1 MKFPYGISDF
11 EKIISKGYFYCDRTH
26 MIPMIE
32 DAGESILFLRP
43 RRFGKTFLLSMLE
56 TYYDI
61 KKKDAFDKIFGHL
74 NIGKNPTELHN
85 QYFVLK
91 FDFSCVDSSGSV
103 QDIKKSLYDHV
114 NDRIKGF
121 VLYYKDYPF
130 YKIEINENN
139 ALSSI
144 NSLLSVVRNFDNS
157 IFLLIDEYDNFANE
171 LMMSK
176 KSSSEEDG
184 EKNSYTAF
192 VSKDGPLKTIFKA
205 IKSGTGSK
213 GFDRTFI
220 TGVSPVVLSDITSGY
235 NIAKNRYHDH
245 RFNDLCGFT
254 EQEIKDCL
262 TKIVKQCGLDE
273 KDCELAF
280 QVTKTYYNGYK
291 FSLKAKEYVYNP
303 TLSLYF
309 FEEFQDNCEFPRKM
323 LDDNLAVDEDKIRY
337 ITELVQGKKILFDLA
352 QKDLSLE
359 VSEIQNRF
367 GLKQLL
373 SDSTKDN
380 QFIASYL
387 YYVGSLTIHD
397 ETMQGMLRLKIP
409 NLVMKSLYI
418 DRIQKLLFPE
428 ALARDD
434 GKLCAEKVY
443 TDGNIAPLCKFIEQ

>member
-32 DAGESILFLRP
+32 NAGESILFLRP

-91 FDFSCVDSSGSV
+91 FDFSCVDSSGTV
-103 QDIKKSLYDHV
+103 QDIKKSLYNHV
-114 NDRIKGF
+114 NSRIKGF
-121 VLYYKDYPF
+121 IKYY
-130 YKIEINENN
+130 NEYLSTPIDISDD
-139 ALSSI
+139 ALVSI
-144 NSLLSVVRNFDNS
+144 DALLSTIQLTENA
-157 IFLLIDEYDNFANE
+157 IYLLIDEYDNFANE

-176 KSSSEEDG
+176 KKLSEDH
-184 EKNSYTAF
+184 EKKDFYTTF

-254 EQEIKDCL
+254 EQEIKDC
-262 TKIVKQCGLDE
+262 
-273 KDCELAF
+273 
-280 QVTKTYYNGYK
+280 
-291 FSLKAKEYVYNP
+291 
-303 TLSLYF
+303 
-309 FEEFQDNCEFPRKM
+309 
-323 LDDNLAVDEDKIRY
+323 
-337 ITELVQGKKILFDLA
+337 
-352 QKDLSLE
+352 
-359 VSEIQNRF
+359 
-367 GLKQLL
+367 
-373 SDSTKDN
+373 
-380 QFIASYL
+380 
-387 YYVGSLTIHD
+387 
-397 ETMQGMLRLKIP
+397 
-409 NLVMKSLYI
+409 
-418 DRIQKLLFPE
+418 
-428 ALARDD
+428 
-434 GKLCAEKVY
+434 
-443 TDGNIAPLCKFIEQ
+443 